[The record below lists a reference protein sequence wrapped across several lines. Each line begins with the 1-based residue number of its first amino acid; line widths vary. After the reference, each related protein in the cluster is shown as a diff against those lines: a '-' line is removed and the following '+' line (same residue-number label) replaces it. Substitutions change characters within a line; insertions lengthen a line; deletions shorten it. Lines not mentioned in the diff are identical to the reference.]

1 MKTVA
6 WKMEWKPIGNGLAG
20 AGKGLSFCIPT
31 YTVGD
36 NDLDLFQ
43 NGKSH
48 PIDPA
53 IDDCVLRPQNT
64 G

>member
-1 MKTVA
+1 METIV
-6 WKMEWKPIGNGLAG
+6 WKMEWNPIGNGLAR
-20 AGKGLSFCIPT
+20 AGKGQSFCIPT

-36 NDLDLFQ
+36 NDRDLFQ

-48 PIDPA
+48 PIGLA